1 MGNARFYYY
10 PKPSTISYLEQI
22 DLEESLAELFSDY
35 EIDAQ
40 DGVSYTGRRFRTV
53 GKILENVRIQRD
65 RMKGS
70 EDLAAELMSMQSH
83 LDRGYPVSFSADS
96 AKSWAAYLSQPA
108 RAGDLTITVSSN
120 QMRAIV
126 GSNIVAVGDYV
137 MIESPNPAM
146 RYQMLKVASLTAT
159 ASASGTI
166 TFTTPILF
174 DFEAGAAAVRY
185 YRFWPALK
193 RPQNNLGSNMIT
205 NERGF
210 LFSLDVTLVPDYEEY
225 FELITPIEGDPAA
238 DSDITEAYAD
248 DSADSPLAQ
257 GGLLD
262 PADPTSNITDG
273 TNLITEPEIG
283 PKIAGRI

>member
-1 MGNARFYYY
+1 
-10 PKPSTISYLEQI
+10 
-22 DLEESLAELFSDY
+22 
-35 EIDAQ
+35 
-40 DGVSYTGRRFRTV
+40 
-53 GKILENVRIQRD
+53 
-65 RMKGS
+65 
-70 EDLAAELMSMQSH
+70 
-83 LDRGYPVSFSADS
+83 
-96 AKSWAAYLSQPA
+96 
-108 RAGDLTITVSSN
+108 
-120 QMRAIV
+120 
-126 GSNIVAVGDYV
+126 
-137 MIESPNPAM
+137 
-146 RYQMLKVASLTAT
+146 MLKVASLTAT
-159 ASASGTI
+159 ASSSGTI

-225 FELITPIEGDPAA
+225 FDLITPIMGDPAA
-238 DSDITEAYAD
+238 DSEVNQAYAD

-257 GGLLD
+257 GGLIDSGATTNL
-262 PADPTSNITDG
+262 ADG